1 MDSKKHLK
9 IEGYSASNP
18 YTTPVGGGDGDKF
31 IKQNRDRAIHGNFL
45 LQKINAIKQE
55 FEIEEIETSSLI
67 KDDSIYLEF
76 QSEWGYSLKFDSFD
90 SSGFQILNIKEEKRK
105 VSDKTEYKY
114 SLVVVIKEGDISK
127 FIEKIEDYLLGNF
140 IKTDKITKEKIDTGN
155 PLNQKLIGNIDDIK
169 KATLKAFWVD
179 GQFYD
184 FPNEHED
191 VWWEVWFRKNENYI
205 QKLVDVKTN
214 LELFD
219 CQMGMSEIVLADH
232 IVKLVKGTASQ
243 LSKSLLL
250 LDNLAELRKPQE
262 IPDFI
267 SYDSDSLDTRSEYLA
282 DLQSRT
288 ESKFDDNSVLICLL
302 DTGVNN
308 QHPLLNP
315 FLPDSHL
322 HTYNSAWGTNDSN
335 PYGGHGTGVA
345 GLALY
350 GDLTDV
356 LSSTEKIQIYHGLES
371 FKVLFNSTPN
381 DPELYGAI
389 TESGINTPILDR
401 PNNLRVYCLT
411 ITDRNFRMKGRPS
424 ASSASIDKICFGK
437 ESGPQLFIV
446 SGGNVAIQKHEEYP
460 SLNHT
465 ETIHDPAQAYNAI
478 TVGTFTRKDKIDI
491 STGFK
496 PLADYGAMAPSNSTS
511 LLFDKNW
518 SNKPDIVF
526 EGGNSS
532 TNGIDISDHSE
543 MKLISTDAEFK
554 KYVFTPFGDTSGA
567 AGLASKMA
575 AELRTLY
582 PNFWVETIRG
592 LIIHSADWT
601 TRMLDEKAIQDLK
614 EIEKIKIL
622 RTVGYGVPNIL
633 KAKYSVNNSLT
644 LIAERE
650 IQPYKK
656 VKSEGKYNEYHLFE
670 LPWPKEALEQLDE
683 KEAKLIVTLSYYVE
697 PNAGERRFA
706 THYAYHS
713 HQLDFELINRNET
726 LDEFKVRISKPDDET
741 KDNRTKRTGVKWAI
755 GKDSNLKGS
764 IRKDFITGNG
774 MVLSERN
781 VLAILPKN
789 GWYKNLKR
797 QKKYNEI
804 VRYSLIISI
813 ETEETE
819 VDLYTPVL
827 NILNQ
832 IIV

>member
-9 IEGYSASNP
+9 IEGYSSSNS
-18 YTTPVGGGDGDKF
+18 YTTPVEGRVPKF
-31 IKQNRDRAIHGNFL
+31 LFQERDRVMHGNFL

-55 FEIEEIETSSLI
+55 FQIEEIETSSLI
-67 KDDSIYLEF
+67 TDDVIYLEF
-76 QSEWGYSLKFDSFD
+76 ESEWGYPLNFDSFD

-179 GQFYD
+179 SQFYD
-184 FPNEHED
+184 FPNEQED

-219 CQMGMSEIVLADH
+219 CQMGLSQIVLADH
-232 IVKLVKGTASQ
+232 IVKLVKGTANQ

-267 SYDSDSLDTRSEYLA
+267 LHKDVSIESKNEYLE
-282 DLQSRT
+282 DLLSRT

-322 HTYNSAWGTNDSN
+322 HSYNSAWGTNDSN
-335 PYGGHGTGVA
+335 PNGGHGTGVA
-345 GLALY
+345 GLSLY

-381 DPELYGAI
+381 YPELYGAI
-389 TESGINTPILDR
+389 TESGISTPILDR

-411 ITDRNFRMKGRPS
+411 ITDPNFRMQGRPS
-424 ASSASIDKICFGK
+424 AWSAAIDKICFGK
-437 ESGPQLFIV
+437 VVGQQLFIV
-446 SGGNVAIQKHEEYP
+446 SGGNVVITKHEDYP
-460 SLNHT
+460 SVNQT

-491 STGFK
+491 SKGYK
-496 PLADYGAMAPSNSTS
+496 PLAEHGAMAPSNSTS

-518 SNKPDIVF
+518 ANKPDIVF
-526 EGGNSS
+526 EGGNS
-532 TNGIDISDHSE
+532 TTDGIEVSDHTE
-543 MKLISTDAEFK
+543 LKLISTDAEFN

-567 AGLASKMA
+567 AGLAAKMA

-592 LIIHSADWT
+592 LMIHSAEWT
-601 TRMLDEKAIQDLK
+601 DAMKRIAKNNKDL
-614 EIEKIKIL
+614 L

-633 KAKYSVNNSLT
+633 KAKYSANNSLT

-656 VKSEGKYNEYHLFE
+656 VKSEGKYNDYHLFE
-670 LPWPKEALEQLDE
+670 LPWPKDALEQLDE
-683 KEAKLIVTLSYYVE
+683 KEAKLIVILSYYIE
-697 PNAGERRFA
+697 PNPGTRRLA

-713 HQLDFELINRNET
+713 HQLDFEVINRFET
-726 LDEFKVRISKPDDET
+726 LDEFKLRISKPDDET
-741 KDNRTKRTGVKWAI
+741 KDNRNKRTGVKWAI

-764 IRKDFITGNG
+764 IRKDFIIGTCREF
-774 MVLSERN
+774 SERN
-781 VLAILPKN
+781 TLAIIPKN

-797 QKKYNEI
+797 QKKHNEV

-819 VDLYTPVL
+819 IDLYTPVFNVL
-827 NILNQ
+827 NPLTA
-832 IIV
+832 